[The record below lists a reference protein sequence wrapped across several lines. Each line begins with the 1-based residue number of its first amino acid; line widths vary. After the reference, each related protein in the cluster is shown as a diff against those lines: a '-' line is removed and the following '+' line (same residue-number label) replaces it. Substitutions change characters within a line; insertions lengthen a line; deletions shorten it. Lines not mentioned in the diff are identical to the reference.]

1 MFNEPIVWGLGLF
14 ILIWLGGLSFL
25 LLRTIANY
33 NRLTKGASS
42 KTLTE
47 LLNELLQREDLTR
60 EELRKVLEEIKEL
73 RAESKS
79 SFKKLGLVRFNPF
92 ADTGGDQSFTLALLN
107 EKDSGIVVTSLY
119 ARTGVRWY
127 IKTIKNGKGMEH
139 DLSKEEKSAIEKA
152 TVKN

>member
-1 MFNEPIVWGLGLF
+1 MVSEPIVWGLVF
-14 ILIWLGGLSFL
+14 FVLIWLGGLSFL
-25 LLRTIANY
+25 LLRAVGNY
-33 NRLTKGASS
+33 NRLTKGVSS

-47 LLNELLQREDLTR
+47 LLNELLQREDVTR
-60 EELRKVLEEIKEL
+60 EELKKVLEEIKEL
-73 RAESKS
+73 RSESKS

-92 ADTGGDQSFTLALLN
+92 ADTGGDQSFALALLN

-127 IKTIKNGKGMEH
+127 VKTIKNGKGMEH

-152 TVKN
+152 AVKN